1 MSTLATT
8 AALESALL
16 TVLSS
21 PPEGTVSLPRIRAFG
36 VDVPAWCEKHGLLF
50 WRNGR
55 TLTLKKKGAF
65 GWLRMDFAA
74 AHPTRDLTAY
84 MDGRYC
90 DYDVEHEYQAWTKA
104 GREGAA
110 Q

>member
-1 MSTLATT
+1 MKNTPTATLAT
-8 AALESALL
+8 ALA
-16 TVLSS
+16 TILSS
-21 PPEGTVSLPRIRAFG
+21 PPGGTISFPRSHVVGI
-36 VDVPAWCEKHGLLF
+36 DVREWCASNGL
-50 WRNGR
+50 RSYRSGR
-55 TLTLKKKGAF
+55 TITIAKKAAF

-90 DYDVEHEYQAWTKA
+90 DYDVEHEFQAWTKA